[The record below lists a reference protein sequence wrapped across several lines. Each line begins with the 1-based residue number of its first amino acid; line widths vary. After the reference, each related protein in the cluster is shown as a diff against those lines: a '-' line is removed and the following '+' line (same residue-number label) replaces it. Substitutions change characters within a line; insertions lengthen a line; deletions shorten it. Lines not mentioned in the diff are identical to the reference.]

1 MKTNKSIFEIIQGF
15 AWDLS
20 VRPVDFIANK
30 GVTGR
35 LIAVILLP
43 LWCFPILGIFSF
55 IAFPFWVFE
64 RKQ

>member
-15 AWDLS
+15 GWDLS

-30 GVTGR
+30 GVIGR
-35 LIAVILLP
+35 LIALILL
-43 LWCFPILGIFSF
+43 LVWCFPVLGIFSC

-64 RKQ
+64 KR